1 MHSILSNAESTVHSF
16 RLSNKDLIHKMWF
29 WLIFSS
35 SFTIRTDPLSF
46 LILTQLKIFLQAA
59 IILNVVKKYMCIKRF
74 PHHVRI
80 RMWKRTSKNG
90 EGEGEK
96 WRYMNI
102 SVDLIF
108 IKTELK
114 EKDIYIFYFFF
125 ILFFWRWSFILAS
138 KALRIK
144 IEASNEWIKWIKD
157 HISLLFTE
165 VEKRCWYILKSSAQL
180 DVLFHC
186 QERKIVAVVS
196 LRIQLEF
203 SLIGFES
210 FDIKVES
217 TVNSRGTTAF
227 AILHEVSH

>member
-1 MHSILSNAESTVHSF
+1 
-16 RLSNKDLIHKMWF
+16 
-29 WLIFSS
+29 
-35 SFTIRTDPLSF
+35 
-46 LILTQLKIFLQAA
+46 
-59 IILNVVKKYMCIKRF
+59 MCIKRS
-74 PHHVRI
+74 PHHERI
-80 RMWKRTSKNG
+80 RMWKRTSK
-90 EGEGEK
+90 EGEREGKNEDTWIYQLIWFLSNWAEWK
-96 WRYMNI
+96 RY
-102 SVDLIF
+102 IF
-108 IKTELK
+108 I
-114 EKDIYIFYFFF
+114 YFFYFFF
-125 ILFFWRWSFILAS
+125 FGAEFSSLAS

-144 IEASNEWIKWIKD
+144 IETSNEWIKWIKD

-180 DVLFHC
+180 DVLFYC
-186 QERKIVAVVS
+186 QEKKIVAVVS

>member
-1 MHSILSNAESTVHSF
+1 
-16 RLSNKDLIHKMWF
+16 
-29 WLIFSS
+29 
-35 SFTIRTDPLSF
+35 
-46 LILTQLKIFLQAA
+46 
-59 IILNVVKKYMCIKRF
+59 MCIKRS
-74 PHHVRI
+74 PHHERI
-80 RMWKRTSKNG
+80 RMWKRTSK
-90 EGEGEK
+90 EGEREGKNEDTWIYQLIWFLSNWAERK
-96 WRYMNI
+96 GY
-102 SVDLIF
+102 IF
-108 IKTELK
+108 I
-114 EKDIYIFYFFF
+114 YFFYFFF
-125 ILFFWRWSFILAS
+125 FGAEVSSLAS
-138 KALRIK
+138 KALWIK
-144 IEASNEWIKWIKD
+144 IETSNEWIKWIKD